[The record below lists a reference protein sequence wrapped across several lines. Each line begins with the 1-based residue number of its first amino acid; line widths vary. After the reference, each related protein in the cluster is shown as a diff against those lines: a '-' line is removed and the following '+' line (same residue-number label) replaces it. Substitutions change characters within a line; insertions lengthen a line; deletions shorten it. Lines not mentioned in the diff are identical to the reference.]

1 MNFNIT
7 EFVDNYLGDIPKP
20 NIDFAN
26 LANIFKPSEDNVDH
40 RERALKL
47 EEKILALS
55 GLCPGRDINIYD
67 VSINH
72 NGPNY
77 IHTIECGKKNKE
89 TLVLLHGYSGSL
101 TLFYPMLKELSK
113 RYHVYCIDF
122 LGMGLS
128 SRPEFNCTTS
138 QEAVQYFVSTFE
150 KWRKAVGIRKYYLGG
165 HSFGGY
171 IASAIAYK
179 NRNGLKGLFLMSPIG
194 VGGTNENGISE
205 EWAEAMGWAK
215 TNFWTTYFQ
224 VYCKFHEEKITPNEL
239 VKKFSPFASFFIKKY
254 MAGLLNK
261 NQPES
266 AADLLGEF
274 LFEMLMIPG
283 GSEQAVHC
291 ILKPPRICAEFPL
304 EKVVFNQ
311 ISDIPV
317 YCYYGEDDWNDWSG
331 AQRFSKLSQKKNFKF
346 DFIPKS
352 GHQVTLQNPEEIVEK
367 MLIDLRA

>member
-1 MNFNIT
+1 MNLSIK

-20 NIDFAN
+20 NIDLAN

-55 GLCPGRDINIYD
+55 GLCPGRDIDIYD

-128 SRPEFNCTTS
+128 SRPEFTCTTA

-150 KWRKAVGIRKYYLGG
+150 KWRKTVGIRKYYLGG

-179 NRNGLKGLFLMSPIG
+179 NRKGLKGLFLMSPIG
-194 VGGTNENGISE
+194 VGGTNENGVSE
-205 EWAEAMGWAK
+205 EWAESLGWAK
-215 TNFWTTYFQ
+215 TNFWLAYFQ

-239 VKKFSPFASFFIKKY
+239 VKKFSPVASFFIKKY

-261 NQPES
+261 KQPES
-266 AADLLGEF
+266 AADLLGDF
-274 LFEMLMIPG
+274 LYEMLMIPG

-367 MLIDLRA
+367 MLINLRA